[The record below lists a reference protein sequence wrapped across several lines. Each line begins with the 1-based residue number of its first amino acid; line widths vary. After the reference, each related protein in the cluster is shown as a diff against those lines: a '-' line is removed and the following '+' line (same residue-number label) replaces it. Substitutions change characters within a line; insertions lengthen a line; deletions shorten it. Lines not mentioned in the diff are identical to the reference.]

1 MLSRKMIL
9 GAALLLCVAFVVPS
23 LATTYY
29 VKPDGNDY
37 SVLNV
42 TQNKFYTTIQNGINS
57 SSNGDEIIAY
67 PRTYY
72 ESIDFNGLAITLRS
86 SDPNNWDTVAATI
99 IDGNGAADG
108 VIFHHGETCST
119 VLTGI
124 TIEGS
129 GNGILCNDTSPT
141 ISKCIIRNNTIRG
154 IWGYGAPIITNNK
167 IYNNGSY
174 NIYLRSIAAPVVKN
188 NEIYDANYGIR
199 LISPWGTATISNNT
213 IVHHAKGGIFKSGSS
228 STPIITNCIIWDCND
243 DLFGCSATYSCIQD
257 GDAGTGNISS
267 YPYFANYDGND
278 FHLTWNSP
286 CINKGDPN
294 GTYTGQT
301 DIDGEE
307 RVIDSRVDIGADE
320 KNNSANLVQ
329 NPGFELGGGGWNR
342 YGQVDQSVPR
352 DWNDMRPSI
361 SKSIDPCAHSGSY
374 SWKFTNDGSKYSGAY
389 SDFIKIDNENA
400 YEFSVW
406 VRAEGSAPV
415 LYIGVEEF
423 DKDQNSLGY
432 TCWVADGIKGP
443 MGWTQFSS
451 KHRIY
456 KKGVEYAKV
465 RFAGPYLTSGTV
477 WWDDFS
483 FENLGPIYL
492 PAYGCVN
499 EPNIAESVKF
509 GSNGLNENWV
519 KGTITAYMSD
529 PCTDSND
536 KNITYRELKAGKT
549 IEIEFP
555 AFDDGPNG
563 LPNSPMLLEIMFKD
577 TVGDEYNNTNVSYD
591 RIKVSSKIDW
601 IYQDPCYL
609 ASDTNRYCPLNSFGG
624 FADGQWKY
632 VQYDF
637 QKSDFQE
644 LRAVNGKYTIK
655 IENLTNSY
663 GASYNVPID
672 YVCLRKISD
681 SEWQSLYERQRDL
694 RFKKVELADKCNI
707 CNYADPNLV
716 IFCRDFMH
724 PVYKD
729 TRPAENEP
737 NRIETF
743 SAWSEV
749 EPVSFSIYSEGGVDD
764 LTISVSNLTN
774 VNNSNSVIDGNDIS
788 IWKIVYDEARLGYAI
803 SQGSSVYMDYAL
815 VPDRLKKL
823 SGTLSV
829 DAGTSES
836 VWLKINVP
844 AKSANLS
851 GGDYKG
857 QIRIQKAGV
866 YDKTIDVTLTVYD
879 ITLETPAYL
888 SYVYHD
894 PYRYSTNGYV
904 TYSEDISKTF
914 DAYTETKF
922 DPIFTSGQYTIRVY
936 QDTNQLYNV
945 GFDTNVFEMG
955 LDRAINEGFAKH
967 KVNLL
972 YDLSWS
978 AIYSYST
985 RKPYGGINIWS
996 QMSEPNFCYAFGR
1009 LINKYGEI
1017 GQSKSRDI
1025 EFIFHVT
1032 DEPGN
1037 DPYRRILCDRLYTI
1051 MKDTNYV
1058 DANYKIAT
1066 GVTYYSSCDL
1076 PALPGDYNVPTA
1088 DHNIPPLTNLVDY
1101 KIWALS
1107 NEPTG
1112 YGKRQDSNYHGYMG
1126 YYTTGYSHYRNPV
1139 YNRFLHGLF
1148 AYTTDACS
1156 VACYAMG
1163 DYIGDPY
1170 NDFDSSWVEIWPFTY
1185 PDFLLAYPTWS
1196 GEINHTIGGLE
1207 AIREGIKDGRYF
1219 ATLKK
1224 LIAEN
1229 PNNAVARTA
1238 QEYLDALKN
1247 RINPHYNVYESQQT
1261 EIGHYQAILKEISE
1275 TNDANDYEVFTEIRK
1290 QLAEYIGLLI
1300 DGNDYS
1306 VLNVTQ
1312 NKFYTTIQNGINSS
1326 SNGDEIIAYPRTYYE
1341 SIDFNGLAI
1350 TLRSSDP
1357 NNWDTVA
1364 ATIIDGNGAADG
1376 VIFHHGETCS
1386 TVLTGITIEGSGNGI
1401 LCNDTSPTISK
1412 CIIRNNTIRGIWGYG
1427 APIITNNKIYNN
1439 GSYNIYLR
1447 SIAAPVV
1454 KNNEIYDA
1462 NYGIRLIS
1470 PWGTATISNNTIV
1483 HHAKGGIFKSGSSS
1497 TPIITNC
1504 IIWDCNDDLFG
1515 CSATYSCI
1523 ENGDAGTGNI
1533 SSDPC
1538 FIGAGNNDFH
1548 IGIHSPCVNAGDPN
1562 GSYIGETD
1570 IDGEARVIGR
1580 CVDIGADEVN
1590 FNALE
1595 PNGHWWKLDE
1605 TSGTT
1610 AYDSVGTTNGTPCW
1624 VTGLIGGEVDLN
1636 GVSDYFSVSSLDN
1649 SYYATSTFTVAG
1661 WFKTSQS
1668 TGIQTIVGNWS
1679 QWYYSPG
1686 PNMTFYSGW
1695 QVLVENNKVVAR
1707 FATNCPGIG
1716 LSNITGTK
1724 DVNDGWHHFA
1734 LVHPNY
1740 PGQGTS
1746 NTILYVDG
1754 QSEGTPAFRYYCNT
1768 NTKFRI
1774 GDGSYVSSGNPPLK
1788 GGPFCGTIDDVMI
1801 FNRVLTANEVYQLY
1815 ASGR

>member
-1 MLSRKMIL
+1 
-9 GAALLLCVAFVVPS
+9 
-23 LATTYY
+23 
-29 VKPDGNDY
+29 
-37 SVLNV
+37 LNV

-86 SDPNNWDTVAATI
+86 SDPNNWDVVAATL
-99 IDGNGAADG
+99 IDGNGATNCVTFNSNENSG
-108 VIFHHGETCST
+108 S

-129 GNGILCNDTSPT
+129 GNGILCNNTSPT

-519 KGTITAYMSD
+519 KGGITTNMSA
-529 PCTDSND
+529 PCTDGSD
-536 KNITYRELKAGKT
+536 KNITYRALKAAKTIETDGSDKNITYRALKAAKT

-555 AFDDGPNG
+555 AWDTDANG
-563 LPNSPMLLEIMFKD
+563 LPNSPMLLEIMYKD
-577 TVGDEYNNTNVSYD
+577 NVSASKNQ
-591 RIKVSSKIDW
+591 IKVSSKIDW

-609 ASDTNRYCPLNSFGG
+609 ASDTNRYYPLIGFGC
-624 FADGQWKY
+624 FADGRWKY
-632 VQYDF
+632 IQYGF
-637 QKSDFQE
+637 QKSDFQY

-655 IENLTNSY
+655 IENL
-663 GASYNVPID
+663 GASDNVPID
-672 YVCLRKISD
+672 YICLRKISD
-681 SEWQSLYERQRDL
+681 TEWQSLYERQRDL
-694 RFKKVELADKCNI
+694 RFKKVELADKSDN
-707 CNYADPNLV
+707 CNYGDPNLV

-729 TRPAENEP
+729 TRPAVNEP
-737 NRIETF
+737 KSISTF

-764 LTISVSNLTN
+764 LAISVSNLTCDTN
-774 VNNSNSVIDGNDIS
+774 ANSIIDGDNIS
-788 IWKIVYDEARLGYAI
+788 IWRVVYDEARLGYLV
-803 SQGSSVYMDYAL
+803 SQGTTTNMDYAL

-823 SGTLSV
+823 NGTLSV

-851 GGDYKG
+851 GGNYKG
-857 QIRIQKAGV
+857 QVHIQKSGI

-879 ITLETPAYL
+879 INLEAPTYL
-888 SYVYHD
+888 NYVYHD
-894 PYRYSTNGYV
+894 PWFKI
-904 TYSEDISKTF
+904 YSEDISKTF
-914 DAYTETKF
+914 DAYRETEF
-922 DPIFTSGQYTIRVY
+922 DAYYASAAITVHRDMSQP
-936 QDTNQLYNV
+936 YNF
-945 GFDTNVFEMG
+945 GFDANLFESR
-955 LDRAINEGFAKH
+955 LDRMIDEGFAKH
-967 KVNLL
+967 KVNLASGL
-972 YDLSWS
+972 
-978 AIYSYST
+978 
-985 RKPYGGINIWS
+985 PYGDIYYYATGKGISDNNTLWS
-996 QMSEPNFCYAFGR
+996 ELSDPCFCKAFGK
-1009 LINKYGEI
+1009 LINKYCEI
-1017 GQSKSRDI
+1017 GQSKGRDI

-1037 DPYRRILCDRLYTI
+1037 HPNLRIICDRLYTI
-1051 MKDTNYV
+1051 MKDPNCV
-1058 DANYKIAT
+1058 NDINRVHT
-1066 GVTYYSSCDL
+1066 GVTYYSGCDN
-1076 PALPGDYNVPTA
+1076 ACSPGNYIVPTA
-1088 DHNIPPLTNLVDY
+1088 DGNIPPLTNLVDY
-1101 KIWALS
+1101 KIWELTS
-1107 NEPTG
+1107 YESTG
-1112 YGKRQDSNYHGYMG
+1112 YARHQDANYHGYLG
-1126 YYTTGYSHYRNPV
+1126 YYTTALSYQRNPV

-1148 AYTTDACS
+1148 AYTTDVCS
-1156 VACYAMG
+1156 IGCYAMG
-1163 DYIGDPY
+1163 DYNGDPY
-1170 NDFDSSWVEIWPFTY
+1170 NDFDSDWSDIWPFSY

-1229 PNNAVARTA
+1229 PNNAVAQAA
-1238 QEYLDALKN
+1238 QEYLDDLKN
-1247 RINPHYNVYESQQT
+1247 RIDPNYSVYENQST
-1261 EIGHYQAILKEISE
+1261 EIGHYQAILKKISL
-1275 TNDANDYEVFTEIRK
+1275 TSDPNDYEVFTEIRGQIAK
-1290 QLAEYIGLLI
+1290 YIGLLI
-1300 DGNDYS
+1300 GGNDHN
-1306 VLNVTQ
+1306 VINVTQ
-1312 NKFYTTIQNGINSS
+1312 NKFYTTIQNAINDA
-1326 SNGDEIIAYPRTYYE
+1326 SNGDEIVVYPGTYYE
-1341 SIDFNGLAI
+1341 SANLSGKAI
-1350 TLRSSDP
+1350 TLRSAEP

-1523 ENGDAGTGNI
+1523 QDGDAGTGNI

-1570 IDGEARVIGR
+1570 IDGQARVIGR

-1686 PNMTFYSGW
+1686 PNTTFYSGW